1 MKKNKKKKK
10 PNNGHNTDGKIPRA
24 PRGRQCCSNSDHVNP
39 EPCSVRWWSQKKK
52 KKKKKPNN
60 GHNTDGKI
68 PRAPRG
74 RQCCSNSDHK
84 TRSFAPFGGGHRR
97 TKTTCYTLVTLPQQS
112 LAPVR

>member
-52 KKKKKPNN
+52 MKNNNKKKKPNN
-60 GHNTDGKI
+60 GHSTDDKI
-68 PRAPRG
+68 PRAAVSVA
-74 RQCCSNSDHK
+74 Q
-84 TRSFAPFGGGHRR
+84 

-112 LAPVR
+112 LVPVR